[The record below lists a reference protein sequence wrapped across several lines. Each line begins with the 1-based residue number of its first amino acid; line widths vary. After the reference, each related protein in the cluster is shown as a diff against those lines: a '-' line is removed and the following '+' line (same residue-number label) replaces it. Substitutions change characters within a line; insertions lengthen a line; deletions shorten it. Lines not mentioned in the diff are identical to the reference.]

1 MHDDFRVVKRRK
13 KKKQHFREAQ
23 DLFEVTETSVKGKL
37 KKATEELKQS
47 KFSFDLLQ
55 NLDYCIKEIES
66 TAVGEIICFGL
77 GNFSD
82 SKSALHQL
90 AVLVT
95 LYEKY
100 KSRIHPLTKEI
111 VIEDSYKYNNTF
123 NDLSIHY
130 FNHCE
135 LVTSFFTDSLEVEP
149 IYSENTEFI
158 TKGISSLGIKY
169 EKGNSELASYILT
182 QCYKHQ
188 VTDEQVCKAREEM
201 KFLAETYLCYLR
213 SQRLF
218 EEIHRKYQGKGE
230 RSIKETAEIV
240 GFKLP
245 HDPK

>member
-1 MHDDFRVVKRRK
+1 MFF
-13 KKKQHFREAQ
+13 HF
-23 DLFEVTETSVKGKL
+23 SKL

-55 NLDYCIKEIES
+55 NLDYCIKEIAS

-100 KSRIHPLTKEI
+100 KSRVIIYDPVFNLIEINILQSLGFKVLVENEEGKRKVPKEQISLIFLPHCPKQLINNFLWANWTTSLRNCILLTNSFSNIIQTNTTKTIKKSANYIFKIHPLTKEI

-158 TKGISSLGIKY
+158 TKGISSLDIK
-169 EKGNSELASYILT
+169 I
-182 QCYKHQ
+182 
-188 VTDEQVCKAREEM
+188 
-201 KFLAETYLCYLR
+201 
-213 SQRLF
+213 
-218 EEIHRKYQGKGE
+218 
-230 RSIKETAEIV
+230 
-240 GFKLP
+240 
-245 HDPK
+245 